1 MEKENQ
7 DLKIVDEHQEQI
19 VFETDNFF
27 DKLKEWSHNTL
38 SISNKS
44 YDRILAGA
52 EHPAECIA
60 VYMHLVRTAR
70 WQKTNSVWAKNT
82 YIKNGLKLGDK
93 RLKRAKAE
101 LRALKL
107 IDYIQK
113 RNDKGQLGDTYI
125 VIKYLPTF
133 KGLSTGGSK
142 TAPPVN
148 RTTGKDEQMLKERN
162 EMLKEDSLDEDFPFE
177 QLKNLSISSPAKPDC
192 INAENRKEENL
203 EKISLSPETM
213 EAADKEIAER
223 ETEVYSDNP
232 KVDRFLHTLD
242 PASAVNML
250 ALEAHGPKTIAE
262 VLDYIPEYE
271 RETGRKVENNAGFVY
286 QGMLYCWEPGDYY
299 QWGYEKLQDGGYE
312 K

>member
-1 MEKENQ
+1 MKKENQ

-19 VFETDNFF
+19 VFETNSFF
-27 DKLKEWSHNTL
+27 DKLKEWFHNTL

-70 WQKTNSVWAKNT
+70 WQKTNSVWAKDI
-82 YIKNGLKLGDK
+82 YIKNGLKLGNK
-93 RLKRAKAE
+93 KIKVVKTELKK
-101 LRALKL
+101 LGL
-107 IDYIQK
+107 IDYKYI
-113 RNDKGQLGDTYI
+113 RDDTGKI
-125 VIKYLPTF
+125 TKVFIKILYLPTF
-133 KGLSTGGSK
+133 KTFSSSGSK
-142 TAPPVN
+142 TTIVEN
-148 RTTGKDEQMLKERN
+148 DYSGKDEQVLKERN
-162 EMLKEDSLDEDFPFE
+162 EMLKEDSPDEDFSFE
-177 QLKNLSISSPAKPDC
+177 QLKNLSISSPAEPDC
-192 INAENRKEENL
+192 VNAENRKEENL
-203 EKISLSPETM
+203 EKISLSPEKM

-223 ETEVYSDNP
+223 EAEVYNDNP

-271 RETGRKVENNAGFVY
+271 RETGRKVENTAGFVY
-286 QGMLYCWEPGDYY
+286 QGMLYCWEKGDYY
-299 QWGYEKLQDGGYE
+299 QWGYEKLQAGGYE

>member
-1 MEKENQ
+1 MKKENQ

-19 VFETDNFF
+19 VFETNSFF
-27 DKLKEWSHNTL
+27 DKLKEWFHNTL

-70 WQKTNSVWAKNT
+70 WQKTNSVWANNS

-162 EMLKEDSLDEDFPFE
+162 EVLKEDSPDEGFPFE
-177 QLKNLSISSPAKPDC
+177 QKESKSKPISKNKSAFSSSSENKKKAITVEICGYIPLTYLPGEWAALKKAELHSINTIRAVCRFMEQEAKNKDRRFNTNPKGFIYDALFKDYNLSGS
-192 INAENRKEENL
+192 AE
-203 EKISLSPETM
+203 
-213 EAADKEIAER
+213 A
-223 ETEVYSDNP
+223 
-232 KVDRFLHTLD
+232 
-242 PASAVNML
+242 
-250 ALEAHGPKTIAE
+250 
-262 VLDYIPEYE
+262 
-271 RETGRKVENNAGFVY
+271 
-286 QGMLYCWEPGDYY
+286 WE
-299 QWGYEKLQDGGYE
+299 QWGYDQYDRLTKTCTGAGDEKRGRNV
-312 K
+312 